1 MIDRGFVGANLR
13 IGTPPDAETGISEVE
28 YEMGSLGQ
36 ILEKSI
42 DTTTENGPRIV
53 SYLGGF
59 MLKLGKENLGP
70 NATLSD
76 IVDMTRKRSFWE
88 MFY

>member
-1 MIDRGFVGANLR
+1 
-13 IGTPPDAETGISEVE
+13 
-28 YEMGSLGQ
+28 
-36 ILEKSI
+36 
-42 DTTTENGPRIV
+42 
-53 SYLGGF
+53 
-59 MLKLGKENLGP
+59 MLKVGKENLGP